1 MIVKMCQPETVPAN
15 FAAKLEEYTR
25 KSYRVLAIATRRL
38 ESGHLSPAQL
48 EANSME
54 VYEQGQGL
62 HFLGL
67 VVLRNKLKVST
78 AATIAALNEARIR
91 SIMVTG
97 DNLMTALSVARECS
111 ITVPGEEVIILEAS
125 STTELG
131 SGGGDQR
138 PVLRTKRYESDSSG
152 GDGEDEEEEVNKVLS
167 QVSLGM
173 EPTERYQLAMT
184 GQTFKV
190 LREHYPE
197 LLSSVMVRGAVY
209 ARMAPDQKQQ
219 LVEQLQTV
227 GYYVAMCGDGAN
239 DCGALKVGQLI

>member
-25 KSYRVLAIATRRL
+25 KSYRVLAIATRKL
-38 ESGHLSPAQL
+38 EDNLSPAQL

-54 VYEQGQGL
+54 VYERQGL

-131 SGGGDQR
+131 AGGDQR
-138 PVLRTKRYESDSSG
+138 PVLRTRRYESDSSG
-152 GDGEDEEEEVNKVLS
+152 GDGEEEEVNKVLS

-173 EPTERYQLAMT
+173 EPNERYQLAMT

>member
-25 KSYRVLAIATRRL
+25 KSYRVLAIATRKL
-38 ESGHLSPAQL
+38 EDHLSPAQL

-111 ITVPGEEVIILEAS
+111 ITVPGEEVIILEALTS
-125 STTELG
+125 EFN
-131 SGGGDQR
+131 DQK
-138 PVLRTKRYESDSSG
+138 PVLSTRRYESDSSG
-152 GDGEDEEEEVNKVLS
+152 GDGEEVEEVNKVLS